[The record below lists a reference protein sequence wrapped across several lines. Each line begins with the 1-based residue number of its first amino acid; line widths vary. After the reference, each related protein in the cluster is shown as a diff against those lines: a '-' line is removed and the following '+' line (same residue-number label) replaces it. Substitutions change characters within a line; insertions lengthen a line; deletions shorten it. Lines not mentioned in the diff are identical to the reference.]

1 MSASPLDSVLFGG
14 LLGDPEMAALLSAEA
29 EIAAMIQAEGA
40 LATVQARLGIIPAQA
55 GREMSAHL
63 ARIRIAP
70 EQLSA
75 GVARD
80 GVIAPALVAALRTAL
95 PPDLA
100 QWLHWGMTSQ
110 DTQDI
115 ALVLR
120 LKKVL
125 ALLDGRLEGL
135 IRDLAR
141 LARNGSDLPCL
152 ARTRMQAAAPTLFGL
167 RVAQWFAP
175 LIRHRQRL
183 VEFRPRLMAVQLGGA
198 AGNLAVFGDQALPLM
213 DALADELG
221 LTRAEPWHTGRDRLE
236 ELAGWLAMVASSLGT
251 IGADVALLSQGEIGE
266 IRLAGA
272 GGSSTLPQKQN
283 PVLAEILVS
292 LARQA
297 ATLAGGVHQAGI
309 HVNERDGTAWTLEW
323 LTLPQLIA
331 TTGVALKRAHDLVG
345 AIQIDTDRVHANLE
359 ATRGL
364 VLAEAA
370 SFALAARMPR
380 AEAAALVKKAVE
392 AKSRDQGHL
401 LDHLASIAPAGADW
415 DALRKDGAG
424 LGPARAL
431 LDRLLALAAASL
443 TAG

>member
-1 MSASPLDSVLFGG
+1 MSASPLDSVLFSG
-14 LLGDPEMAALLSAEA
+14 LLGDPEIAALLSAEA
-29 EIAAMIQAEGA
+29 EIAAMIQAESA

-63 ARIRIAP
+63 AKIRIAP
-70 EQLSA
+70 EKLTA

-80 GVIAPALVAALRTAL
+80 GVIAPALVAALRSTL

-110 DTQDI
+110 DAQDI

-120 LKKVL
+120 LKKAL

-141 LARNGSDLPCL
+141 LAQNGSDLPCL

-183 VEFRPRLMAVQLGGA
+183 VEFRPRLMAVQIGGA
-198 AGNLAVFGDQALPLM
+198 AGNLAVFGEQALPLM
-213 DALADELG
+213 DAVADELG
-221 LTRAEPWHTGRDRLE
+221 LTRAEPWHSGRDRLE

-251 IGADVALLSQGEIGE
+251 IGADVALLSQSEIGE

-309 HVNERDGTAWTLEW
+309 HVNERDGAAWTLEW

-331 TTGVALKRAHDLVG
+331 TTGAALKRAHDLVG

-359 ATRGL
+359 ATHGL

-380 AEAAALVKKAVE
+380 AEAAAIVKKAVE
-392 AKSRDQGHL
+392 ANSRDQGHL
-401 LDHLASIAPAGADW
+401 LDHLAAIAPAGADW
-415 DALRKDGAG
+415 DALRQDGAG

-431 LDRLLALAAASL
+431 LERLLALAAASL

>member
-14 LLGDPEMAALLSAEA
+14 LLGDPEIAALLSDEA
-29 EIAAMIQAEGA
+29 EITAIIRAESA

-55 GREMSAHL
+55 GRDLSARL
-63 ARIRIAP
+63 AEIQIAP
-70 EQLSA
+70 EKLAA
-75 GVARD
+75 GVAKD
-80 GVIAPALVAALRTAL
+80 GVIAPALVAALRAEL
-95 PPDLA
+95 PPEPA
-100 QWLHWGMTSQ
+100 HWLHWGMTSQ
-110 DTQDI
+110 DAQDI

-120 LKKVL
+120 LRDMLELFDRRL
-125 ALLDGRLEGL
+125 ADL

-141 LARNGSDLPCL
+141 LARTGENLPCL

-167 RVAQWFAP
+167 KVAQWFAP
-175 LIRHRQRL
+175 LVRHRQRL
-183 VEFRPRLMAVQLGGA
+183 HELQPRLLAVQLGGA
-198 AGNLAVFGDQALPLM
+198 AGNIAVFGDRALPLM
-213 DALADELG
+213 DGLADELG
-221 LTRAEPWHTGRDRLE
+221 LSRAEPWHKGRDRIE

-251 IGADVALLSQGEIGE
+251 IGADVALLSQSEIGE

-292 LARQA
+292 LARHA

-309 HVNERDGTAWTLEW
+309 HVNERDGAAWTLEW

-331 TTGVALKRAHDLVG
+331 TTGAALRRALDLVG
-345 AIQIDTDRVHANLE
+345 AIRIDTDRVDANLD

-370 SFALAARMPR
+370 SFALAARLPR

-392 AKSRDQGHL
+392 ATMRGQGHL
-401 LDHLASIAPAGADW
+401 LDHLAAIAPGDMDW
-415 DALRKDGAG
+415 STLKQDGAG
-424 LGPARAL
+424 LAPARAL
-431 LDRLLALAAASL
+431 LERLLALAAASL
-443 TAG
+443 KGE